1 MPYRHRKGYLTSYN
15 QYVKYRPM
23 PDMTLDRVTAAVADP
38 TRRAILDR
46 LIGGPSRAGDLAA
59 PFAISQPAVSRHL
72 RVLEEAGLIVRTR
85 AGREHV
91 LSLDARP
98 LHELQRWT
106 TTYER
111 FWTEKVD
118 RLERYFNQSKETP

>member
-1 MPYRHRKGYLTSYN
+1 MPSA
-15 QYVKYRPM
+15 
-23 PDMTLDRVTAAVADP
+23 TLDRVTAAVSDP

-46 LIGGPSRAGDLAA
+46 LVCGPANAGDLAA
-59 PFAISQPAVSRHL
+59 PFAISLPAVSRHL

-98 LHELQRWT
+98 LHELQKWT
-106 TTYER
+106 STYER

-118 RLERYFNQSKETP
+118 RLERYFNQKETP

>member
-1 MPYRHRKGYLTSYN
+1 MSN
-15 QYVKYRPM
+15 A
-23 PDMTLDRVTAAVADP
+23 TLDRVTAAVSDP

-46 LIGGPSRAGDLAA
+46 LVSGPARAGDIAA

-91 LSLDARP
+91 LALDARP
-98 LHELQRWT
+98 LRELQSWT
-106 TTYER
+106 ATYER

-118 RLERYFNQSKETP
+118 RLEQYFNKAKETP